1 MTAPATASGPR
12 RERLMRWATYAA
24 VGLATVLISVKAAA
38 WFATGSVVVLSSLI
52 DSLLDGAASLIN
64 LFAVRHA
71 LTPADAEH
79 RFGHGKVEPL
89 AALGQAVFIGASSV
103 FILLEAVDH
112 LIAPKPVEHAWIGIG
127 VMIFAIVSTF
137 ALLRFQT
144 HVVRQSGSLA
154 ISADRLHYA
163 GDLLMNGS
171 VITSLVLS
179 LWLDLPWTDPLFGI
193 AIALYLMRTAFGIGR
208 KSFDVLMDRELPDED
223 RLRITR
229 IAAAH
234 PEVKAVKDLR
244 TRGSGPQIFIQFH
257 TLLSP
262 DLTLA
267 RAHAVA
273 DKIEADLLQA
283 FPGAEI
289 LIHQEPLMPATTG
302 PNA

>member
-1 MTAPATASGPR
+1 MTASGRTEPR

-24 VGLATVLISVKAAA
+24 VCLATLLISVKTVA

-64 LFAVRHA
+64 LFAVRQA
-71 LTPADAEH
+71 LTPADDEH
-79 RFGHGKVEPL
+79 RFGHGKAEPL
-89 AALGQAVFIGASSV
+89 AALGQAVFIGASAV

-127 VMIFAIVSTF
+127 VMIFAVVSTF
-137 ALLRFQT
+137 ALLRFQAY
-144 HVVRQSGSLA
+144 VVRQSNSLA

-179 LWLDLPWTDPLFGI
+179 LWLDLPWIDPLFGI
-193 AIALYLMRTAFGIGR
+193 AIALYLAKTAYGIGR
-208 KSFDVLMDRELPDED
+208 QAFDVLMDRELPKAD
-223 RLRITR
+223 RQRIVA

-234 PEVKAVKDLR
+234 PEVKAVQDLR

-257 TLLSP
+257 TILSP
-262 DLTLA
+262 ELTLA
-267 RAHAVA
+267 KAHDVA
-273 DKIEADLLQA
+273 DQIEVELLKV

-289 LIHQEPLMPATTG
+289 LIHQEPEMLPATG
-302 PNA
+302 PAA